1 MLTGIQLIIY
11 DLDGVL
17 VDTSDAI
24 CISFNAALEDAGEKP
39 CSDEEIRAM
48 IGVPLDE
55 MYRGVLPRERW
66 SLVEKCF
73 TRYREVFM
81 DISVE
86 HARILEGVE
95 ETLSHFEEEGL
106 QQCLATN
113 KSAPEAE
120 KILIHLRIDRFFDLI
135 VGYDDVSSPKPSPD
149 MILLALDAMG
159 VEPHEAVLIEDSPT
173 GLSAGKGA
181 GVHTVAVATGFN
193 DSATL
198 AKSKPN
204 YVIDELKDL
213 KEIVFV

>member
-39 CSDEEIRAM
+39 RSPDEIRAM

-55 MYRGVLPRERW
+55 MYRRVLPRKKW
-66 SLVEKCF
+66 SLIDECF
-73 TRYREVFM
+73 TKYREVFN
-81 DISVE
+81 DISE
-86 HARILEGVE
+86 KHARILDGVE
-95 ETLSHFEEEGL
+95 ETLSHFEAEGL

-120 KILIHLRIDRFFDLI
+120 KILIHLGIDGFLDLI
-135 VGYDDVSSPKPSPD
+135 VGYDDVANPKPSPD
-149 MILLALDAMG
+149 MILLTLDG
-159 VEPHEAVLIEDSPT
+159 VGVAPDEAVLIEDSPT
-173 GLSAGKGA
+173 GLAAGKGA
-181 GVHTVAVATGFN
+181 GVHTVAVATGFH
-193 DSATL
+193 DAADL
-198 AKSKPN
+198 AELDPD

-213 KEIVFV
+213 REIVFV